1 MINELEVKRLDEKFS
16 MKSRVYQFSN
26 IIEIDTQLDQW
37 RIALI
42 DWGERE
48 KKLVD
53 LKIKP
58 YKKIVL
64 LHKNKYGRINKF
76 HKQSEKGSLFA
87 CYDSIYT
94 HKNVLSC
101 INKNRCNTK

>member
-1 MINELEVKRLDEKFS
+1 MIDELEIQKLDKMFG

-37 RIALI
+37 RIALT

-48 KKLVD
+48 KKVVD
-53 LKIKP
+53 LTKKP
-58 YKKIVL
+58 FKKICL
-64 LHKNKYGRINKF
+64 LHKNKYGRTNKYHIQAF
-76 HKQSEKGSLFA
+76 RTNLYQV
-87 CYDSIYT
+87 YDTIYS

-101 INKNRCNTK
+101 INKRKI